1 MPIREPIPIPKV
13 DVMKV
18 IRNNTRMKPGLTE
31 DLLKL
36 NTAISKN
43 IDYVLNGD
51 EIEKEERSESEKSE
65 DNNNKEETYD

>member
-1 MPIREPIPIPKV
+1 
-13 DVMKV
+13 
-18 IRNNTRMKPGLTE
+18 
-31 DLLKL
+31 L